1 LAGRYRFDVD
11 AMPDDVV
18 LTSEFASVR
27 LAIDRSANG
36 VRLFVEDVEANQHI
50 FLDPLELASLCHA
63 SPEDRVGWLRVGPYL
78 SEGDDRGAAP

>member
-1 LAGRYRFDVD
+1 VEPLPD
-11 AMPDDVV
+11 AVV

-63 SPEDRVGWLRVGPYL
+63 TAEDRVGWLKVGVYGP
-78 SEGDDRGAAP
+78 EGDDRGEAR